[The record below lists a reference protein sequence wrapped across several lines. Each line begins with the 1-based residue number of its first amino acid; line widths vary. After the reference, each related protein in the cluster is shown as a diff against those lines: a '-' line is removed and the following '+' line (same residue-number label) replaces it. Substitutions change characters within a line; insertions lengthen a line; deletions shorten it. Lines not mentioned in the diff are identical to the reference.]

1 MFWVRQLAPSIPFA
15 LYVSAALGWLGIG
28 SHARENVNTLAALLA
43 EPVQLLVTTEGLR
56 SGAINLVFA
65 AALVLSSSVKRSP
78 IRAISFGLLMAVSAW
93 LGTLCGWMLF
103 GAWYLSPGP
112 GIELPTSGVWGLLS
126 VLLGSLGL
134 TIFSTVREIQA
145 TISSSERKPE

>member
-1 MFWVRQLAPSIPFA
+1 MIWVRQLAPFIPFA
-15 LYVSAALGWLGIG
+15 LYVSTALGWLGIG
-28 SHARENVNTLAALLA
+28 SHASENVNTLAALLA
-43 EPVQLLVTTEGLR
+43 EPVQLLMSTEGLR
-56 SGAINLVFA
+56 SGAISVVFA
-65 AALVLSSSVKRSP
+65 AALLLRSPVRRSP
-78 IRAISFGLLMAVSAW
+78 IRAISFGLLVAVSAW

-126 VLLGSLGL
+126 VFLGSLGL